1 MNWDSLPEG
10 WKVKLLGRVAS
21 LVMGQSPPSS
31 SYNVHGKGLP
41 FFQGKAEFGDLYPVP
56 TKWCSSPVRI
66 AEEDDVLLS
75 VRAPV
80 GPVNLSPSKCC
91 IGRGLCAIRGH
102 PNVITQKYLFYYLR
116 SIESRIAE
124 KSSGSTFTAIT
135 KPDIERLPIPLP
147 PLEEQR
153 RIVEILEQAD
163 ELRRKKKAALV
174 LVDKIIRS
182 LFLDMFGD
190 PATNPKGWEVR
201 KLEEAIAVAQTGF
214 AYGKWREANGVPQ
227 LRPFNIT
234 SEGKVDLSTLKYV
247 PEDMP
252 FIGRY
257 LLQLD
262 DIVFN
267 NTNSPELV
275 GKAAVFR
282 SQLKCVF
289 SNHLTRIRLN
299 PNVAMPDYVAL
310 MLNFLWRNGFFRD
323 RCQQWV
329 NQAAINVDR
338 LKAIEI
344 PLPPLHLQ
352 QRFAELVSHFEE
364 KRRQMEQAAEALEKL
379 YRTLLKKAFTG
390 ELTKTWREAN
400 GIRWELPQL
409 TERQKLLLGV
419 LYYHNTVRK
428 VAPPVTVVMKNMF
441 LLQEE
446 QKVPLGYRFVPYKYG
461 PFSKEVYED
470 LEVLEKEM
478 LVIRSKR
485 SKIVERQETAID
497 EEAVDEVK
505 QILETLPQDKRQAL
519 DEVMKRYASMGF
531 EQLLGYV
538 YTKYPQFTIESTRR
552 RTQTQKVDVKG
563 EQRS

>member
-1 MNWDSLPEG
+1 
-10 WKVKLLGRVAS
+10 
-21 LVMGQSPPSS
+21 
-31 SYNVHGKGLP
+31 LP

-91 IGRGLCAIRGH
+91 IGRGLCAIRGN

-147 PLEEQR
+147 PPEEQR

-163 ELRRKKKAALV
+163 ELRRKKRAALA

-190 PATNPKGWEVR
+190 PATNPKGWEVKKLEDVAEVKAGGPAPQGREYFEDGIHPFVRVQDLGACGKTRDLRQTRDKINELAIR
-201 KLEEAIAVAQTGF
+201 KLKPVLATRGSILLPKSGMSSLLNHRAILGIDAYVVSHLAIIEPRQHTMLPEFLFEFLCMLDASSIAQRT
-214 AYGKWREANGVPQ
+214 
-227 LRPFNIT
+227 
-234 SEGKVDLSTLKYV
+234 TL
-247 PEDMP
+247 PS
-252 FIGRY
+252 IS
-257 LLQLD
+257 LA
-262 DIVFN
+262 
-267 NTNSPELV
+267 S
-275 GKAAVFR
+275 
-282 SQLKCVF
+282 LKRV
-289 SNHLTRIRLN
+289 
-299 PNVAMPDYVAL
+299 
-310 MLNFLWRNGFFRD
+310 MLP
-323 RCQQWV
+323 C
-329 NQAAINVDR
+329 
-338 LKAIEI
+338 
-344 PLPPLHLQ
+344 PPLSLQ
-352 QRFAELVSHFEE
+352 QRFAQLVSHFEE
-364 KRRQMEQAAEALEKL
+364 KRRQMEQAAEDLGRL
-379 YRTLLKKAFTG
+379 YQSLLKKAFTG

-419 LYYHNTVRK
+419 LYYHNSVRK

-446 QKVPLGYRFVPYKYG
+446 QKVPLGYSFVPYKYG

-470 LEVLEKEM
+470 LEALEREM
-478 LVIRSKR
+478 LVIRSKKGK
-485 SKIVERQETAID
+485 SAERQETAID

-505 QILETLPQDKRQAL
+505 QILERLPQDKRQAL
-519 DEVMKRYASMGF
+519 DEVMGRYASMGF

-538 YTKYPQFTIESTRR
+538 YTAYPKFAVRGKMG
-552 RTQTQKVDVKG
+552 RT
-563 EQRS
+563 

>member
-91 IGRGLCAIRGH
+91 IGRGLCAIRGR

-153 RIVEILEQAD
+153 RIVEILEQVD
-163 ELRRKKKAALV
+163 ELRRKKRAALA
-174 LVDKIIRS
+174 LVDKIVRS
-182 LFLDMFGD
+182 LFLEMFGD
-190 PATNPKGWEVR
+190 PGTNPKGWEVKELKHICR
-201 KLEEAIAVAQTGF
+201 FETEQIIPEAGQEYFYVGLEHIESDTGRILKSSTTLGKHLLSSKHTF
-214 AYGKWREANGVPQ
+214 DHTHVLYGK
-227 LRPFNIT
+227 LRPYLN
-234 SEGKVDLSTLKYV
+234 KVALPTRAGICSTDIL
-247 PEDMP
+247 PL
-252 FIGRY
+252 RAN
-257 LLQLD
+257 D
-262 DIVFN
+262 DILVREYLAYYLRHPAFVRWA
-267 NTNSPELV
+267 TDNSTGTKMPRV
-275 GKAAVFR
+275 QTAI
-282 SQLKCVF
+282 LKT
-289 SNHLTRIRLN
+289 H
-299 PNVAMPDYVAL
+299 
-310 MLNFLWRNGFFRD
+310 
-323 RCQQWV
+323 
-329 NQAAINVDR
+329 AIP
-338 LKAIEI
+338 IP
-344 PLPPLHLQ
+344 PLPLQ

-364 KRRQMEQAAEALEKL
+364 KRQQMEQAAEALENL
-379 YRTLLKKAFTG
+379 YRSLLKKAFTG
-390 ELTKTWREAN
+390 ELTKAWREAN

-409 TERQKLLLGV
+409 TDRQKLLLGV
-419 LYYHNTVRK
+419 LHYHNSVRK

-446 QKVPLGYRFVPYKYG
+446 QKMPLGYSFIPYKYG

-470 LEVLEKEM
+470 LEVLEREM
-478 LVIRSKR
+478 LVIRSKKG
-485 SKIVERQETAID
+485 KIVERQETAID

-505 QILETLPQDKRQAL
+505 HILETLPQDKKQAL
-519 DEVMKRYASMGF
+519 DEVMRRHASMGF

-538 YTKYPQFTIESTRR
+538 YTTYPEFAARAKR
-552 RTQTQKVDVKG
+552 GNDVKRFVRG
-563 EQRS
+563 SQLKAQDDGG